1 MMEYPWRGNLFQV
14 ESFCER
20 LILTAGK
27 RSIDENT
34 VKRLLGELYPEPSV
48 PDCAPGLNPPG
59 EGALEEE
66 PEELRR
72 IRAAAE
78 KVQWKPGKNSRRAGN
93 QQNNAVEKNENV
105 GDCIKK
111 RNEIILE

>member
-1 MMEYPWRGNLFQV
+1 MEYPWRGNLFQV
-14 ESFCER
+14 ENFCER

-48 PDCAPGLNPPG
+48 PDRAPGLNLPG
-59 EGALEEE
+59 EGTLEEE

-72 IRAAAE
+72 IRAAL
-78 KVQWKPGKNSRRAGN
+78 KKYNGKNSRSAGN
-93 QQNNAVEKNENV
+93 QQNNAVEKNETV

-111 RNEIILE
+111 